1 MMECNPET
9 YKAIDAGRIHYFV
22 FFDFMFFPFRVHSG
36 KGHIE
41 WDGYEWKGIGQV
53 LMQNFSYDTTQFNS
67 LSGNNRNSGFKRG
80 HLSASLPLDKKTRE
94 IVTKGYHRGR
104 KMTLQMCS
112 YDGRGNVIERIAY
125 ASNEIIKYTHEDNVI
140 TFSSQDTTLVDI
152 AETDARHKKTVDAV
166 REQFSSELLDSVK
179 SGWVG
184 WILNFVN
191 VSVGN
196 FLGIAAELVGFFIP
210 SKRRCLKQ
218 RWKARKRVYR
228 FMTFPNIPGVW
239 AHKKGYKIRA
249 DTLEKAKTKL
259 YLKIVK
265 KVWRFPR
272 GYIELLVEVDGT
284 PFEFF
289 NLDHVRQYDDYKRW
303 KETDPSRQWLKDN

>member
-1 MMECNPET
+1 MMECSPET
-9 YKAIDAGRIHYFV
+9 YKAIDAGRIHYLV

-36 KGHIE
+36 KDDIE

-104 KMTLQMCS
+104 KMTLLMCS
-112 YDGRGNVIERIAY
+112 YDDRGNVIERIAY
-125 ASNEIIKYTHEDNVI
+125 ASNEIIKYTQEDNII
-140 TFSSQDTTLVDI
+140 TFSSRDTTFNI

-179 SGWVG
+179 TRWVD
-184 WILNFVN
+184 WTLNFVN

-196 FLGIAAELVGFFIP
+196 FLGIATSVVGLFIP

-218 RWKARKRVYR
+218 RWKARKQVYW
-228 FMTFPNIPGVW
+228 FITFPKIPGVW
-239 AHKKGYKIRA
+239 VHKKGYKIRA
-249 DTLEKAKTKL
+249 DTLEEAKEKL
-259 YLKIVK
+259 YRKIVK

-289 NLDHVRQYDDYKRW
+289 NLDHVRQHDDYKRW
-303 KETDPSRQWLKDN
+303 KETDPIRQWLKDS